1 MELNKQISN
10 VLKTLVGT
18 AGIFILGMVFSF
30 IFNWAITKYLPQKEV
45 GVFQYYISMITFAMV
60 IVPLG
65 YQSLAQ
71 REAINLNKNS
81 LKRLSSQAILAILFG
96 STVFSSIW
104 FFGVTKYKWVKDLEE
119 YHSLMIGIII
129 IPIYALNVFFRAVL
143 QGQNKIYSSVVPD
156 VLIRPILL
164 LLSLILLPFLG
175 LEITATSLLNTLFI
189 ILFGALIFSILK
201 TQKNIT
207 EEGKSAKSNWL
218 KQALI
223 LLPIGL
229 ISTVNERID
238 VIMITKT
245 LGPEANAIY
254 SVAFKFALFSGFGL
268 VILNQVMVPQYA
280 LYFKKNTTINL
291 LQDKIKVNVRLS
303 FVLSLAVVLFL
314 LLLGKDLLN
323 WFGKPT
329 ENYALGYT
337 TILILAFGQLFN
349 VAVGS
354 TGYILTMAKKES
366 LVMLSIVTGII
377 VNVLLNYFLV
387 PIMHIEGAAIATS
400 ASIIVWN
407 IMMLIFVKTKTK
419 INPTII

>member
-65 YQSLAQ
+65 YQGLAQ

-81 LKRLSSQAILAILFG
+81 LKRLSTQAILAILFG
-96 STVFSSIW
+96 STVFGSIW
-104 FFGVTKYKWVKDLEE
+104 FFGVTKYNWVKDLEE

-189 ILFGALIFSILK
+189 ILFGALIFSILR

>member
-18 AGIFILGMVFSF
+18 AGIFMLGMVFSF

-81 LKRLSSQAILAILFG
+81 LKRLSTQAILAILFG

-119 YHSLMIGIII
+119 YHSLMIGLII

-164 LLSLILLPFLG
+164 LLSLFLLPFLG

-189 ILFGALIFSILK
+189 ILFGALIFSILR

-207 EEGKSAKSNWL
+207 DEGRLVKNNWL

-245 LGPEANAIY
+245 LGPEANAVY

-314 LLLGKDLLN
+314 LLVGENLLN

-366 LVMLSIVTGII
+366 LVMLSIGIGVLTNI
-377 VNVLLNYFLV
+377 LLNYFLV
-387 PIMHIEGAAIATS
+387 PIMYIEGAAIATS

-419 INPTII
+419 INPTIF

>member
-81 LKRLSSQAILAILFG
+81 LKRLSTQAILAILFG

-164 LLSLILLPFLG
+164 LLSLFLLPFLG

-189 ILFGALIFSILK
+189 ILFGALIFSILR

-207 EEGKSAKSNWL
+207 DEGRLVKSNWL

-245 LGPEANAIY
+245 LGPEANAVY

-314 LLLGKDLLN
+314 LLVGEDLLN

>member
-81 LKRLSSQAILAILFG
+81 LKRLSTQAILAILFG
-96 STVFSSIW
+96 STVFSSIL

-189 ILFGALIFSILK
+189 ILFGTLIFSILR

-207 EEGKSAKSNWL
+207 DEGRLVKSNWL

-245 LGPEANAIY
+245 LGPEANAVY

-366 LVMLSIVTGII
+366 LVMLSIGIGVLTNI
-377 VNVLLNYFLV
+377 LLNYFLV
-387 PIMHIEGAAIATS
+387 PIMYIEGAAIATS

-419 INPTII
+419 INPTIF

>member
-189 ILFGALIFSILK
+189 ILFGALIFSILR

>member
-18 AGIFILGMVFSF
+18 AGIFMLGMVFSF

-45 GVFQYYISMITFAMV
+45 GIFQYYISMITFAMV

-81 LKRLSSQAILAILFG
+81 LKRLSTQAILAILFG

-104 FFGVTKYKWVKDLEE
+104 FFGVTKYNWVKNLEE

-129 IPIYALNVFFRAVL
+129 IPIYALNVFFKAVL

-164 LLSLILLPFLG
+164 LLSLFLLPFLG
-175 LEITATSLLNTLFI
+175 LEITPTSLLNTLFI
-189 ILFGALIFSILK
+189 ILFGALIFSILR
-201 TQKNIT
+201 TQKNT
-207 EEGKSAKSNWL
+207 TDEGRLVKNNWL

-245 LGPEANAIY
+245 LGPEANAVY

-314 LLLGKDLLN
+314 LLLGEDLLN

-366 LVMLSIVTGII
+366 LVMISIVTGII

>member
-1 MELNKQISN
+1 LELNKQISN

-81 LKRLSSQAILAILFG
+81 LKRLSAQAILAILFG

-164 LLSLILLPFLG
+164 LLSLFLLPFLG

-189 ILFGALIFSILK
+189 ILFGALIFSILR

-207 EEGKSAKSNWL
+207 EESKSVKSNWL

-245 LGPEANAIY
+245 LGPEANAVY
-254 SVAFKFALFSGFGL
+254 SVGFKFALFSGFGL

-280 LYFKKNTTINL
+280 LYFKKNTSINL

-314 LLLGKDLLN
+314 LLLGEDLLN

-337 TILILAFGQLFN
+337 TLLILAFGQLFN

-366 LVMLSIVTGII
+366 LVMLSILIGII

-400 ASIIVWN
+400 TSIIVWN
-407 IMMLIFVKTKTK
+407 IMMLIFVKTKTN

>member
-175 LEITATSLLNTLFI
+175 IEITATSLLNTLFI
-189 ILFGALIFSILK
+189 ILFGALIFSILR

-207 EEGKSAKSNWL
+207 EEGKSVKSNWL

-245 LGPEANAIY
+245 LGPEANAVY

-268 VILNQVMVPQYA
+268 VILNQVMVPHYA
-280 LYFKKNTTINL
+280 GFFKTKTNINL
-291 LQDKIKVNVRLS
+291 LQKKIKPNVRLS
-303 FVLSLAVVLFL
+303 FVLSLAIVLFL
-314 LLLGKDLLN
+314 LLLGEDLLN

-337 TILILAFGQLFN
+337 TILILALGQLFN
-349 VAVGS
+349 VAFGS
-354 TGYILTMAKKES
+354 TGYILTMAQKES
-366 LVMLSIVTGII
+366 LVFLSIGIGMLTNI
-377 VNVLLNYFLV
+377 LLNYFLV

-419 INPTII
+419 INPTIF

>member
-81 LKRLSSQAILAILFG
+81 LKRLSAQAILAILFG

-164 LLSLILLPFLG
+164 LLSLFLLPFLG

-189 ILFGALIFSILK
+189 ILFGALIFSILR

-207 EEGKSAKSNWL
+207 EESKSVKSNWL

-245 LGPEANAIY
+245 LGPEANAVY
-254 SVAFKFALFSGFGL
+254 SVGFKFALFSGFGL

-280 LYFKKNTTINL
+280 LYFKKNTSINL

-314 LLLGKDLLN
+314 LLLGEDLLN

-337 TILILAFGQLFN
+337 TLLILAFGQLFN

-366 LVMLSIVTGII
+366 LVMLSILIGII

-400 ASIIVWN
+400 TSIIVWN
-407 IMMLIFVKTKTK
+407 IMMLIFVKTKTN

>member
-1 MELNKQISN
+1 MELNKQISS

-18 AGIFILGMVFSF
+18 AGVFILGMTFSF

-45 GVFQYYISMITFAMV
+45 GIFQYYISMITFAMV

-71 REAINLNKNS
+71 REAINLNIKS
-81 LKRLSSQAILAILFG
+81 LKKLSIQAAIAILFG
-96 STVFSSIW
+96 STIFNCIW
-104 FFGVTKYKWVKDLEE
+104 YIGVTKYDWIKGLEE
-119 YHSLMIGIII
+119 YNSLIAGIII
-129 IPIYALNVFFRAVL
+129 IPVYALIVFFKAVL
-143 QGQNKIYSSVVPD
+143 QGQNKIYSSVLPD

-164 LLSLILLPFLG
+164 LFSLFLLPLSGFK
-175 LEITATSLLNTLFI
+175 ITPLNLLYTLLI
-189 ILFGALIFSILK
+189 ILIGALIFSILK
-201 TQKNIT
+201 IPKNISEVDAT
-207 EEGKSAKSNWL
+207 TNGNWL

-238 VIMITKT
+238 VIMITKK
-245 LGPEANAIY
+245 LGPEANAVY

-268 VILNQVMVPQYA
+268 VILNQVMVPHYA
-280 LYFKKNTTINL
+280 GFFKNKTKINL
-291 LQDKIKVNVRLS
+291 LQMKIKPIVRLS
-303 FVLSLAVVLFL
+303 FVLSLAIVLFL
-314 LLLGKDLLN
+314 LLLGEDLLN

-337 TILILAFGQLFN
+337 TILILALGQLFN
-349 VAVGS
+349 VAFGS

-366 LVMLSIVTGII
+366 LVFLSIGIGMLTNI
-377 VNVLLNYFLV
+377 LLNYFLV

-419 INPTII
+419 INPTIF

>member
-18 AGIFILGMVFSF
+18 AGIFMLGMVFSF

-81 LKRLSSQAILAILFG
+81 LKRLSTQAILAILFG

-119 YHSLMIGIII
+119 YHSLMIGLII

-164 LLSLILLPFLG
+164 LLSLFLLPFLG

-189 ILFGALIFSILK
+189 ILFGALIFSILR

-207 EEGKSAKSNWL
+207 DEGRLVKNNWL

-245 LGPEANAIY
+245 LGPEANAVY

-314 LLLGKDLLN
+314 LLVGENLLN